1 MIDDAL
7 GENRA
12 AGSCPQ
18 RAGTGNYRCGRMWD
32 GRALLRRAGVICLS
46 YYALGLRLPGLV
58 VVDKVSLFRGIHE
71 YMDEYMNYVGRIMKN

>member
-7 GENRA
+7 GERA

-46 YYALGLRLPGLV
+46 YYALGLTGERLPGLIA
-58 VVDKVSLFRGIHE
+58 VDKVSLFHEIHE
-71 YMDEYMNYVGRIMKN
+71 YMDEYMNYVGG